1 VSERPLDVLV
11 VGAGHAGCEA
21 ALAAARIGCRTMLLT
36 QNLDTVAQLSC
47 NPAVGGVGKGQLV
60 RELDALGGAMAR
72 VTDAA
77 GIHFRQL
84 NTSKGQAVRSSR
96 AQVDRRLYRQLMT
109 ETVERASNLEVC
121 QGTAARVI
129 TRGRTARAVE
139 TETGERL
146 NARTIVLAPGTF
158 LDGLV
163 HIGLR
168 SFAAGRLGE
177 APARLLSDN
186 LRHLGFRLGRF
197 KTGTP
202 PRLDLRTLDLK
213 RMQRQPGDQPP
224 HCFSVWTDC
233 PVTNHVD
240 CYVTYTNP
248 AVHRV
253 VRSGLRRS
261 PLYTGVIKG
270 RGVRYCPSI
279 EDKVVRFG
287 DRDRHHVFIE
297 PEGTATYECYPN
309 GVSTSLP
316 VDLQLE
322 MLHAIPGLGHSRM
335 TRPGYA
341 IEHDYSDPTQ
351 LLPTLETRLLRNLYF
366 AGQIN
371 GTTGYEEAASQG
383 LVAGANAALR
393 ALDRHQFELSRADSY
408 IGVMIDDLITRGTD
422 EPYRMLTARVEY
434 RLLLREDNADLRLSP
449 KAAELGLLS
458 PEQSRRVAAKQRAL
472 DQARAWLRTGRIR
485 ASASTNRRLRQ
496 LGTKPIRESVPAVE
510 LLRRPEVTW
519 PDLAQMTETTPG
531 LPESVRR
538 VVELEAKY
546 EGYIARTR
554 RQLAEFGE
562 LDSLRLPARLDI
574 GSIPGLSNEVRE
586 RLARARPATV
596 GQAQRIPGVT
606 PAAVFALI
614 VHLKARQ

>member
-1 VSERPLDVLV
+1 VKPESLDVLV

-21 ALAAARIGCRTMLLT
+21 ALAAARLGCRTGLLT
-36 QNLDTVAQLSC
+36 QNLDTIAQLSC
-47 NPAVGGVGKGQLV
+47 NPAIGGVGKGQLV

-96 AQVDRRLYRQLMT
+96 AQVDRRLYRHLMT
-109 ETVERASNLEVC
+109 REIENSDNLSVC
-121 QGTAARVI
+121 QGAAARI
-129 TRGRTARAVE
+129 LTRGRSARAIE
-139 TETGERL
+139 TELGERL
-146 NARTIVLAPGTF
+146 FAKAIVLSPGTF
-158 LDGLV
+158 LNGLV
-163 HIGLR
+163 HIGLQ
-168 SFAAGRLGE
+168 SFPAGRLGE
-177 APARLLSDN
+177 APARLLSTN
-186 LRHLGFRLGRF
+186 LAELGFRLGRF

-202 PRLDLRTLDLK
+202 PRLDLRTLDLR
-213 RMQRQPGDQPP
+213 RMQRQPGDEPP
-224 HCFSVWTDC
+224 HPFSVWNDE
-233 PVTNHVD
+233 PVANQTD

-248 AVHRV
+248 AAHQV
-253 VRSGLRRS
+253 VRSGLSRS
-261 PLYTGVIKG
+261 PLYSGIIKG

-287 DRDRHHVFIE
+287 DRDRHHIFIE
-297 PEGTATYECYPN
+297 PEGAATTECYPN

-316 VDLQLE
+316 IDLQLK
-322 MLHAIPGLGHSRM
+322 MLHAIAGLEHCRM

-351 LLPTLETRLLRNLYF
+351 LLPTLETRPVRTLYF

-371 GTTGYEEAASQG
+371 GTTGYEEAAAQG
-383 LVAGANAALR
+383 CVAGVNAALR
-393 ALDRHQFELSRADSY
+393 VLGRDPLELSRADSY
-408 IGVMIDDLITRGTD
+408 IGVMIDDLVSRGTD

-434 RLLLREDNADLRLSP
+434 RLILREDNADLRLSP
-449 KAAELGLLS
+449 RARELGLLS
-458 PEQSRRVAAKQRAL
+458 AGQSRRVAAKQRSLAE
-472 DQARAWLRTGRIR
+472 ARLWLTKSRVP
-485 ASASTNRRLRQ
+485 AKASTNRRLRR
-496 LGTKPIRESVPAVE
+496 LGTSPIAESVAPID

-519 PDLAQMTETTPG
+519 SDLAQMAGDAPD
-531 LPESVRR
+531 LPEPVQQ
-538 VVELEAKY
+538 VVELETKY

-562 LDSLRLPARLDI
+562 LESMRLPSRLDF
-574 GSIPGLSNEVRE
+574 SSVPGLSNEVKE
-586 RLARARPATV
+586 RLTKARPASI

-614 VHLKARQ
+614 VHLKGKR